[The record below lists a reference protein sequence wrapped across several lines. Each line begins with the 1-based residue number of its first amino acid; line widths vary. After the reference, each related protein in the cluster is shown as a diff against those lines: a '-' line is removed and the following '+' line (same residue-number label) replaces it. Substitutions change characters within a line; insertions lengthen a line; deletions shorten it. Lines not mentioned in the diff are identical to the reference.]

1 MTHEIVC
8 CAAMTGEH
16 RRRADGRIF
25 TSSLT
30 SSCRAHLA
38 DLSFLSRISR
48 LCVRWGAHSAACIAE
63 WRRRARSRRD
73 LMTLNDRELLD
84 AHLTRC
90 DALNEASKPF
100 WRA

>member
-8 CAAMTGEH
+8 CAAMTAEH
-16 RRRADGRIF
+16 QRGAYARIF
-25 TSSLT
+25 TSGLR
-30 SSCRAHLA
+30 SSRPTH
-38 DLSFLSRISR
+38 
-48 LCVRWGAHSAACIAE
+48 LCVRWGAHTAACIAE

-73 LMTLNDRELLD
+73 LLTLNDRELSD

-100 WRA
+100 WKK

>member
-8 CAAMTGEH
+8 CAAVTGEH
-16 RRRADGRIF
+16 QRRADARIF

-30 SSCRAHLA
+30 SSRLAHLT
-38 DLSFLSRISR
+38 DLSFLSRISL

-73 LMTLNDRELLD
+73 LMTLNDRDLWD
-84 AHLTRC
+84 MHLTRS
-90 DALNEASKPF
+90 DALYEATKPF
-100 WRA
+100 WRE

>member
-8 CAAMTGEH
+8 CAAMTGEPQPG
-16 RRRADGRIF
+16 ADARIF
-25 TSSLT
+25 TSSLR
-30 SSCRAHLA
+30 SSRLAHLA
-38 DLSFLSRISR
+38 DLSFVSWIS
-48 LCVRWGAHSAACIAE
+48 LEFVRWGAHSAACIAE

-73 LMTLNDRELLD
+73 LMTLNDRELSD

-100 WRA
+100 WKK